1 MSTIVGGY
9 RCLEGVACVLPGFS
23 SILILS
29 QIYLLMLEY
38 REKNLSFDIV
48 VGIVLQLM
56 LKQIP
61 AVFHDWWTH
70 IAIPQ
75 TL

>member
-1 MSTIVGGY
+1 
-9 RCLEGVACVLPGFS
+9 
-23 SILILS
+23 
-29 QIYLLMLEY
+29 MLEY